1 MKKEERKAIF
11 MFRNKRGII
20 NYNLDLKTFARQNR
34 QNPTRAENKI
44 WQEILNNK
52 KTGYK
57 FSRQRPIDQFILD
70 FYCSKLFLAIEIDGS
85 IHYIKDQSDYDQARS
100 DRLNF
105 AGIKVLRYT
114 NSNIINDIEKTHGD
128 IKKQIK
134 IRKRELGRKG
144 TPPVKGEPEGVKK

>member
-1 MKKEERKAIF
+1 

-20 NYNLDLKTFARQNR
+20 NYNLDLKNFARQNR

-44 WQEILNNK
+44 WQEILSNK

-57 FSRQRPIDQFILD
+57 FSRQKPIDQFILD

-85 IHYIKDQSDYDQARS
+85 SHHMRYQPEYDQARTE
-100 DRLNF
+100 RLNF

-114 NSNIINDIEKTHGD
+114 NSNIIKDIEKTQQY

-134 IRKRELGRKG
+134 IREKELNKKG
-144 TPPVKGEPEGVKK
+144 TPPVKGEPEGVRI

>member
-1 MKKEERKAIF
+1 MFLNKK
-11 MFRNKRGII
+11 GII
-20 NYNLDLKTFARQNR
+20 NYNLDLKNFARQNR
-34 QNPTRAENKI
+34 QNPTEAEDKI
-44 WQEILNNK
+44 WQEILSNK

-57 FSRQRPIDQFILD
+57 FSRQKPIDQFILD

-85 IHYIKDQSDYDQARS
+85 SHYIKYQPEYDQARTEK
-100 DRLNF
+100 LNF

-114 NSNIINDIEKTHGD
+114 NSNIINDIKKTHED

-134 IRKRELGRKG
+134 IREKELNKDA

>member
-57 FSRQRPIDQFILD
+57 FQTRPKFPGK
-70 FYCSKLFLAIEIDGS
+70 Y
-85 IHYIKDQSDYDQARS
+85 RS
-100 DRLNF
+100 WCKC
-105 AGIKVLRYT
+105 KVKAAPK
-114 NSNIINDIEKTHGD
+114 N
-128 IKKQIK
+128 
-134 IRKRELGRKG
+134 
-144 TPPVKGEPEGVKK
+144 